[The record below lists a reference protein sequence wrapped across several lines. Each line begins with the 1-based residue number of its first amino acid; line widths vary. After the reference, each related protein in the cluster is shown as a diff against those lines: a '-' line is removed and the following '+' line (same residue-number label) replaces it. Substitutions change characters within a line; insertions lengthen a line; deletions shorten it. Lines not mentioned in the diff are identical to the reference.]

1 MRNVWDWAIERNHFL
16 TATHIPQILNV
27 EADAESREAETR
39 TEWKLNDSIF
49 SDMLKHFKFKPVIDL
64 FASRINNQLPRFF
77 SFRPDPE
84 AEVIN
89 AFSVNW
95 HSTLFYCLPP
105 FSCIGRVIRKIINDY
120 ASGILVVPNW
130 PSQFWYPTLFG
141 ILEKPVY
148 VIKPD
153 VYQLCL
159 PNQLDTTHPLFR
171 HLELMACKMC
181 GKCSNNKTYQKMWSI
196 YL

>member
-1 MRNVWDWAIERNHFL
+1 MSTDNTTAIHGINNMGSCKSVSCDTEVRKIWDWAIESNNFL
-16 TATHIPQILNV
+16 TATHIPEILNV

-95 HSTLFYCLPP
+95 HSIPFYCFPP
-105 FSCIGRVIRKIINDY
+105 FSCIGRVIRKIINN
-120 ASGILVVPNW
+120 ASGILV
-130 PSQFWYPTLFG
+130 
-141 ILEKPVY
+141 
-148 VIKPD
+148 
-153 VYQLCL
+153 L
-159 PNQLDTTHPLFR
+159 PN
-171 HLELMACKMC
+171 
-181 GKCSNNKTYQKMWSI
+181 
-196 YL
+196 

>member
-1 MRNVWDWAIERNHFL
+1 MRKVWDWAIERNHFL

-95 HSTLFYCLPP
+95 HSIPFYCFPP
-105 FSCIGRVIRKIINDY
+105 FSSIGKVIRKIINDN

-130 PSQFWYPTLFG
+130 PSQFWYPTLFA
-141 ILEKPVY
+141 ILY
-148 VIKPD
+148 VIKPG
-153 VYQLCL
+153 V
-159 PNQLDTTHPLFR
+159 NQLFLPTQPDTTHPLLR
-171 HLELMACKMC
+171 HLELMACMKM
-181 GKCSNNKTYQKMWSI
+181 
-196 YL
+196 